1 MSNDRTPNIPEV
13 VEEIRNLF
21 ERYEQALIDKNVE
34 VLDGTFWQSP
44 HTIRL
49 ANYEHGYG
57 FDRIHAHRVAR
68 PPGPGSKETRLRL
81 DIVTIGRDVATVTLV
96 YKVRGQNMI
105 GRQMQTWVR
114 FPEFG
119 WKVVAAH
126 VSMID
131 REPTL

>member
-1 MSNDRTPNIPEV
+1 VSNDHTPNIPEV
-13 VEEIRNLF
+13 VEEIRDLF

-34 VLDGTFWQSP
+34 VLDGTFWDSP

-131 REPTL
+131 RDPTL

>member
-1 MSNDRTPNIPEV
+1 MSNDHTPNIPEV
-13 VEEIRNLF
+13 VEEIRDLF

-34 VLDGTFWQSP
+34 VLDGTFWDSP

-131 REPTL
+131 RDPTL

>member
-13 VEEIRNLF
+13 VEEIRDLF

-34 VLDGTFWQSP
+34 VLDGTFWDSP

-131 REPTL
+131 RDPTP